1 MSSPV
6 EQIKEKLSI
15 IEVVSSYIKLNK
27 AGKNYKGLSPFSNEK
42 TPSFYVSPDR
52 DMYYCFSTNQ
62 GGDIFTFVEK
72 MEGVDFAGALKILAD
87 RAGVELVHENRE
99 VRDKRTRLY
108 EILEKAENF
117 YKLYIQREGGVI
129 EYLKKRGIT
138 EKSIN
143 HFGIG
148 YAKNDWKSLYEYLKK
163 EEYTDRDL
171 LDAGL
176 IKKVK
181 NTKEQESSE
190 ERSNE
195 RYYDTFR
202 GRIMFP
208 IKDSAGRTIAFSG
221 RILPEF
227 DDGKTGK
234 YINSPETALYNKSKI
249 LYGYDLA
256 KGGIKK
262 FNFSVLVEGQMDT
275 VMSNQA
281 GYPNTVGV
289 SGTALTRD
297 QLTLL
302 NRLSKNI
309 VMAYDADRA
318 GITSVGKGATLA
330 LSMGM
335 DVKVARLPSGVDP
348 ADLIKEDKDKWK
360 DAIKNSVHI
369 VEFYVKQLREEQY
382 DDRKFKL
389 KVQEVVLPFVAK
401 IKNSIDQAHFIQLVA
416 REIGTSEDIIR
427 TEVENIESDIDNS
440 KDRIRSQ
447 YEEQYGE
454 TDVKDD
460 TSKIDSAEMK
470 LAHIILW
477 QESIENPSIDVE
489 VLRGSFKA
497 AVGEEYMKELLS
509 IPKDKEQQN
518 IFKTELFYEE
528 DQQLKEDV
536 DELLHHLT
544 YRLTKQELEETIEAL
559 RKAETLGDDDASSK
573 LLKKSQEIAE
583 RLKKFIGR

>member
-1 MSSPV
+1 MLSPV
-6 EQIKEKLSI
+6 EQIKERLSI
-15 IEVVSSYIKLNK
+15 VDVVSSYMKLNK

-42 TPSFYVSPDR
+42 TASFYVSPER

-62 GGDIFTFVEK
+62 GGDILTFVEK

-87 RAGVELVHENRE
+87 KAGVELVHENKE

-108 EILEKAENF
+108 DILEKAENF
-117 YKLYIQREGGVI
+117 YHLYIQQDDEVI
-129 EYLKKRGIT
+129 EYVKGRGIT
-138 EKSIN
+138 EDSIK

-148 YAKNDWKSLYEYLKK
+148 YAKGEWRALYEYLKGEK
-163 EEYTDRDL
+163 YTEEDL
-171 LDAGL
+171 MDAGL
-176 IKKVK
+176 LKKAERK
-181 NTKEQESSE
+181 TDGKDE
-190 ERSNE
+190 ET
-195 RYYDTFR
+195 YYDTFR

-208 IKDSAGRTIAFSG
+208 IRDSAGRTIAFSG
-221 RILPEF
+221 RILPKL

-262 FNFSVLVEGQMDT
+262 FNFSVLVEGQMDV

-309 VMAYDADRA
+309 VMAFDADKA
-318 GITSVGKGATLA
+318 GIASAGKGAALA

-335 DVKVARLPSGVDP
+335 DVKVARLPDGVDP

-360 DAIKNSVHI
+360 EAIKNSVHI
-369 VEFYVKQLREEQY
+369 VEFYIAQLRDAGY

-389 KVQEVVLPFVAK
+389 AVQETVFPFIAQ
-401 IKNSIDQAHFIQLVA
+401 IKNTIDQSHFIQKVA
-416 REIGTSEDIIR
+416 REINASEDVVRSDIERVGDEASKDIK
-427 TEVENIESDIDNS
+427 TEVEAVP
-440 KDRIRSQ
+440 RV
-447 YEEQYGE
+447 E
-454 TDVKDD
+454 TFKRD
-460 TSKIDSAEMK
+460 TAEGK
-470 LAHIILW
+470 LAQIILW
-477 QESIENPSIDVE
+477 QESIETPAIDVE
-489 VLRGSFKA
+489 ALRNTFESV
-497 AVGEEYMKELLS
+497 VGEKHMKELLS
-509 IPKDKEQQN
+509 IPEDKKQQG
-518 IFKTELFYEE
+518 IFKIELLYEK

-559 RKAETLGDDDASSK
+559 RKAEVKGDEDASSK
-573 LLKKSQEIAE
+573 LLKKSQEIANK
-583 RLKKFIGR
+583 LKAFVGK

>member
-6 EQIKEKLSI
+6 EQIKERLSI
-15 IEVVSSYIKLNK
+15 LEVVTSYIKLTK

-42 TPSFYVSPDR
+42 TASFYVSPER

-87 RAGVELVHENRE
+87 KAGVELVHESRE

-108 EILEKAENF
+108 DALDKAAN
-117 YKLYIQREGGVI
+117 LYHLFIQQDDEVVA
-129 EYLKKRGIT
+129 YLKERGIT
-138 EKSIN
+138 EESMER
-143 HFGIG
+143 FQIG
-148 YAKNDWKSLYEYLKK
+148 YAKNDWHSLHEYLKK
-163 EEYTDRDL
+163 EKFSEGDL

-176 IKKVK
+176 IKKIEP
-181 NTKEQESSE
+181 KEKE
-190 ERSNE
+190 ET

-208 IKDSAGRTIAFSG
+208 IHDSAGRTIAFSG
-221 RILPEF
+221 RILPKL

-262 FNFSVLVEGQMDT
+262 FNFSVLVEGQMDV
-275 VMSNQA
+275 VMSHQA

-302 NRLSKNI
+302 NRISKNI
-309 VMAYDADRA
+309 VMAFDADRA
-318 GITSVGKGATLA
+318 GVASAGKSAALA

-335 DVKVARLPSGVDP
+335 DVKVARLPEGVDP
-348 ADLIKEDKDKWK
+348 ADLIQEDKNKWK
-360 DAIKNSVHI
+360 EAVKTSVHI
-369 VEFYVKQLREEQY
+369 VEFYITHLKSAGY

-389 KVQEVVLPFVAK
+389 AVQEKVLPFVAQ
-401 IKNSIDQAHFIQLVA
+401 IKNTIDQAHFVQLVA
-416 REIGTSEDIIR
+416 REIGTSEDVIR
-427 TEVENIESDIDNS
+427 SEIERMESDINNVQERVVDAPQ
-440 KDRIRSQ
+440 KVEATPKR
-447 YEEQYGE
+447 
-454 TDVKDD
+454 
-460 TSKIDSAEMK
+460 DSVEMK
-470 LAHIILW
+470 LTQIIIW
-477 QESIENPSIDVE
+477 QESLTEPSIDIE
-489 VLRGSFKA
+489 ALRNSFE
-497 AVGEEYMKELLS
+497 AVVGKEHMDELLN
-509 IPKDKEQQN
+509 IPEEKKQQD
-518 IFKTELFYEE
+518 IFKIELLYED
-528 DQQLKEDV
+528 DQLLKEDV
-536 DELLHHLT
+536 DELLHHLAH
-544 YRLTKQELEETIEAL
+544 RLTKREFEETIEAL
-559 RKAETLGDDDASSK
+559 RKAEVEGNDDESSS

-583 RLKKFIGR
+583 RLKKFVSK